1 MFIRFAA
8 ASDCAAMLAIYAPYI
23 ETTITFEQTVP
34 SQQEFAARLETV
46 QQEYPWIVW
55 EEDGKILGYAYAHK
69 FAERISYR
77 PSAELSVYLDRA
89 ARGRG
94 IGKKLYRALF
104 AIGQLQNVK
113 SVYGIVTSPN
123 ERSEAMHL
131 AMGFTRVSTLKNV
144 GYKDGWRDVSW
155 FCKQIG
161 AYAEPFTPFRPIGQ
175 LDPAQLEAVL
185 RESEK

>member
-1 MFIRFAA
+1 MR
-8 ASDCAAMLAIYAPYI
+8 
-23 ETTITFEQTVP
+23 
-34 SQQEFAARLETV
+34 
-46 QQEYPWIVW
+46 
-55 EEDGKILGYAYAHK
+55 K

-104 AIGQLQNVK
+104 AIEQLQNVK

-161 AYAEPFTPFRPIGQ
+161 AYAEPFTLFRPIGQ

>member
-1 MFIRFAA
+1 MRTN
-8 ASDCAAMLAIYAPYI
+8 L
-23 ETTITFEQTVP
+23 
-34 SQQEFAARLETV
+34 
-46 QQEYPWIVW
+46 
-55 EEDGKILGYAYAHK
+55 
-69 FAERISYR
+69 
-77 PSAELSVYLDRA
+77 PSASPTARRQSFRCIWTARRA
-89 ARGRG
+89 GG

-104 AIGQLQNVK
+104 AIGQLQSVK

>member
-1 MFIRFAA
+1 MRTNLPSASPTARRQSFRCIWTARRAGA
-8 ASDCAAMLAIYAPYI
+8 AS
-23 ETTITFEQTVP
+23 
-34 SQQEFAARLETV
+34 
-46 QQEYPWIVW
+46 
-55 EEDGKILGYAYAHK
+55 GK
-69 FAERISYR
+69 S
-77 PSAELSVYLDRA
+77 ST
-89 ARGRG
+89 GRF
-94 IGKKLYRALF
+94 F

>member
-1 MFIRFAA
+1 MSIRFAS

-46 QQEYPWIVW
+46 QREYPWIVW

-77 PSAELSVYLDRA
+77 PSAELSVYLDKH
-89 ARGRG
+89 ARGKG
-94 IGKKLYRALF
+94 LGPKLYDALI
-104 AIGQLQNVK
+104 AVLKLQNVK

-123 ERSEAMHL
+123 ERSEVLHL
-131 AMGFTRVSTLKNV
+131 AMGFSRVATLENV

-161 AYAEPFTPFRPIGQ
+161 AYAEPLDPFRPIGQ

>member
-1 MFIRFAA
+1 M
-8 ASDCAAMLAIYAPYI
+8 
-23 ETTITFEQTVP
+23 
-34 SQQEFAARLETV
+34 
-46 QQEYPWIVW
+46 
-55 EEDGKILGYAYAHK
+55 
-69 FAERISYR
+69 
-77 PSAELSVYLDRA
+77 YLDRA

-104 AIGQLQNVK
+104 AIEQLQNVK

-161 AYAEPFTPFRPIGQ
+161 AYAEPLDPFRPIGQ